1 MKYIDELIREAFVP
15 DTDREKYLLDIIN
28 KLEAEIEEQDRVIL
42 NALKRMGEIREETAR
57 ELAEQLKEEITEL
70 YHSSKLS
77 VQVAVEIKDRIDG
90 LVKERVGE
98 SND

>member
-28 KLEAEIEEQDRVIL
+28 KLEAEIEEQDHVIL

-57 ELAEQLKEEITEL
+57 ELGKQLKAEASWYPYYQYGLT
-70 YHSSKLS
+70 
-77 VQVAVEIKDRIDG
+77 QAVSLEKIDKIMNSIIG
-90 LVKERVGE
+90 GE

>member
-57 ELAEQLKEEITEL
+57 ELGENIKLGLGDWFLRAHNCVEPIIDNVIKE
-70 YHSSKLS
+70 
-77 VQVAVEIKDRIDG
+77 V
-90 LVKERVGE
+90 VGE
-98 SND
+98 IND